1 MIRTFIAIEIPDEIK
16 GKIARFQKQ
25 VAADEKSIR
34 WVNVKNIHITLKF
47 IGEIPESLVE
57 KIVISIFEKPP
68 QINTF
73 EIGLKGT
80 GAFPNLRRPRVVWVG
95 ITSGNEQLTKLVT
108 YLEAQLTILGIPKE
122 NRKFKSHV
130 TIGRIKNNQKL
141 KNPEIFDNP
150 DALDAGEF
158 QAQKIV
164 LMKSELKPSGA
175 EYSVLAEQSLNNKD
189 SKLITI

>member
-16 GKIARFQKQ
+16 GMIARFQKQ

-34 WVNVKNIHITLKF
+34 WVNVRNIHITLRF
-47 IGEIPESLVE
+47 IGKIPESLVE

-68 QINTF
+68 QIDTF
-73 EIGLKGT
+73 AIGLKGT

-108 YLEAQLTILGIPKE
+108 YLEAQLTNLGIPKE

-141 KNPEIFDNP
+141 K
-150 DALDAGEF
+150 
-158 QAQKIV
+158 
-164 LMKSELKPSGA
+164 ELSKDTFSKDVIDGLK
-175 EYSVLAEQSLNNKD
+175 ERNK
-189 SKLITI
+189 

>member
-16 GKIARFQKQ
+16 GMIARFQKQ

-34 WVNVKNIHITLKF
+34 WVNVRNIHITLRF

-68 QINTF
+68 QIDTF
-73 EIGLKGT
+73 AIGLKGT

-108 YLEAQLTILGIPKE
+108 YLEAQLTNLGIPKE

-141 KNPEIFDNP
+141 INSGIFDDP
-150 DALDAGEF
+150 DLLNAGEF

-175 EYSVLAEQSLNNKD
+175 VYSVLAEQSLNNKD

>member
-1 MIRTFIAIEIPDEIK
+1 M
-16 GKIARFQKQ
+16 
-25 VAADEKSIR
+25 
-34 WVNVKNIHITLKF
+34 
-47 IGEIPESLVE
+47 E

-68 QINTF
+68 QIDTF
-73 EIGLKGT
+73 AIGLKGT

-108 YLEAQLTILGIPKE
+108 YLEAQLTNLGIPKE

-141 KNPEIFDNP
+141 LSSGIFDDP
-150 DALDAGEF
+150 DARDAGEF

-175 EYSVLAEQSLNNKD
+175 VYSVLAEQSLNNKD